1 MEQEPIQIDEN
12 NSNQP
17 LRSSLDQPITGQHI
31 PDPVQIESSC
41 STLIKLEE
49 DNSEGESLDSK
60 VLQAIVQQVVAKE
73 QSMHR
78 RNSTGFSKCSQQ
90 LAESL
95 LRNKS
100 MKDSTEILAREIE
113 KLRDMEHENENM
125 AS

>member
-1 MEQEPIQIDEN
+1 MEQEPIQPDEN

-113 KLRDMEHENENM
+113 KLRDMELENENM

>member
-1 MEQEPIQIDEN
+1 M
-12 NSNQP
+12 
-17 LRSSLDQPITGQHI
+17 
-31 PDPVQIESSC
+31 
-41 STLIKLEE
+41 EE

-73 QSMHR
+73 QQSMHR

-113 KLRDMEHENENM
+113 KLRDMELENENM